1 MVLGGCRSFLLLVT
15 TNVTGF
21 IDKDTIRDDCYHQY
35 LQNHNLGI
43 PPYAFIL
50 VNVSVIPI
58 VTLLY
63 CCCVKSTVNRLQR
76 SHQDA
81 QRRSTN
87 QRGSRRLCIAYLF
100 QLVFII
106 ALGITFIVLLE
117 KHLLYPRNFSCSI
130 KTPLSAKF
138 LFNRTQSTNLFAC
151 FHDRAGSKNFWTK
164 TATAANGIFAIS
176 AFLEILWIFW
186 RARDG
191 KIFMDNRQFYAD
203 HLNSNSGDQRQ
214 QQPEV
219 TTTSSCRHPT

>member
-1 MVLGGCRSFLLLVT
+1 MDCSQVIKEAIPRKTLNKFRFGMVLGWIAVGTILCGVYSGIESKESRLDFRC
-15 TNVTGF
+15 NVTGF
-21 IDKDTIRDDCYHQY
+21 IDKDVIRDDCYHQY
-35 LQNHNLGI
+35 LQNHNPGI

-63 CCCVKSTVNRLQR
+63 CCCAKSTVNRLQR

-81 QRRSTN
+81 QKKSTN

-138 LFNRTQSTNLFAC
+138 LFNRTQSTNLFTC
-151 FHDRAGSKNFWTK
+151 FHDRAGQKLRQRRMEFSQ
-164 TATAANGIFAIS
+164 
-176 AFLEILWIFW
+176 FLPFW
-186 RARDG
+186 RFFG
-191 KIFMDNRQFYAD
+191 SYGELEMEKY
-203 HLNSNSGDQRQ
+203 S
-214 QQPEV
+214 
-219 TTTSSCRHPT
+219 